1 MLQVIS
7 GKHNLLKRLK
17 NWVYF
22 LKKKEY
28 RCILSYIHTRS
39 FGKKQALYI
48 EFITSKLMYITNPD
62 IKGIFIIH
70 TKYGMMNVK
79 LNMLNST

>member
-1 MLQVIS
+1 MYSQL
-7 GKHNLLKRLK
+7 
-17 NWVYF
+17 
-22 LKKKEY
+22 
-28 RCILSYIHTRS
+28 HTYS
-39 FGKKQALYI
+39 FFGKKQALYI

-79 LNMLNST
+79 LNMLTQRNMCISQSNSYTQFKLNCEFPNFHF

>member
-1 MLQVIS
+1 MYSHL
-7 GKHNLLKRLK
+7 H
-17 NWVYF
+17 
-22 LKKKEY
+22 
-28 RCILSYIHTRS
+28 SYS
-39 FGKKQALYI
+39 FFGKKQALYI

>member
-1 MLQVIS
+1 MYSQV
-7 GKHNLLKRLK
+7 
-17 NWVYF
+17 
-22 LKKKEY
+22 
-28 RCILSYIHTRS
+28 HTYS
-39 FGKKQALYI
+39 FFGKKQALYI
-48 EFITSKLMYITNPD
+48 ELITSKLMYITHPD

>member
-7 GKHNLLKRLK
+7 GKHNLLKKLK
-17 NWVYF
+17 NWVY
-22 LKKKEY
+22 LKKEY
-28 RCILSYIHTRS
+28 RCILSYIHTLS

-62 IKGIFIIH
+62 TKGIFIIH
-70 TKYGMMNVK
+70 TKFGMMNVK
-79 LNMLNST
+79 LNMLNLT

>member
-1 MLQVIS
+1 MGL
-7 GKHNLLKRLK
+7 
-17 NWVYF
+17 F
-22 LKKKEY
+22 KKKKGISMY
-28 RCILSYIHTRS
+28 SQLHTYS
-39 FGKKQALYI
+39 FFGKKQALYI